1 MFASTTLTHEKVWL
15 DKRVYDLAEKK
26 YYENLAKPQRN
37 SLPGERIT
45 EVFPTK
51 CFVGLEKD
59 VTGAIKVPE
68 KVWPDKA
75 VYDLA
80 EKEYYEKLE
89 KSRLISNEK
98 VGKVPELVKKVV
110 TELIEEDAVRESV
123 IDEKLV
129 NISDSQIDECALN
142 VDTTINESAKKI
154 DEKNAR
160 ELLSELLSSSPL
172 KPLKVCER
180 EDNSSQILTPAST
193 DVDVQFKAIPVQVVD
208 NQLKQVQNS
217 ERKIHK
223 QVFSPDKNVKVNK
236 DKDSQTEK
244 VDDLKESLQLQ
255 ETRHEAKVTPK
266 QNKVKTNEPQF
277 LNDVVEIKRKTSDE
291 KKVQDGTVK
300 LQKGAQNP
308 QNKKSNTSPP
318 KNKSTNVNTIPTF
331 PKMSDTVNGLTTKIN
346 KDSELVKNPAP
357 NMQIQSQMNV
367 KIVETV
373 PEIKAGDSPLPNAN
387 TDDTLTKKETKKNKK
402 NKKRHRDEKGVTQN
416 ANTWNSLAGEVA
428 KARQH
433 IKNSLQCIDD
443 IASITSSNV
452 VVEVNNRINTLE
464 KENTEMKQKVKELT
478 DLLTKFEERLAN
490 IEKTSRP
497 TETVTSRSVASGSS
511 AKPSNKQQDEDA
523 DDGVDLFASDS
534 EEENAE
540 AAKLKEQR
548 LAEYAAKKSKKPAL
562 IAKSSIVLDVKPW
575 DDTTDMKQM
584 EIEVR
589 KIKTDGL
596 LWGASKLVPLAYG
609 IHKLQ
614 ISCVVEDEKVSVDWL
629 QETIEEI
636 EDYVQS
642 VDIAAFNK
650 I

>member
-291 KKVQDGTVK
+291 KKVQDGTV
-300 LQKGAQNP
+300 
-308 QNKKSNTSPP
+308 
-318 KNKSTNVNTIPTF
+318 
-331 PKMSDTVNGLTTKIN
+331 KMSDTVNGLTTKIN

>member
-300 LQKGAQNP
+300 
-308 QNKKSNTSPP
+308 
-318 KNKSTNVNTIPTF
+318 
-331 PKMSDTVNGLTTKIN
+331 
-346 KDSELVKNPAP
+346 
-357 NMQIQSQMNV
+357 
-367 KIVETV
+367 
-373 PEIKAGDSPLPNAN
+373 
-387 TDDTLTKKETKKNKK
+387 
-402 NKKRHRDEKGVTQN
+402 
-416 ANTWNSLAGEVA
+416 
-428 KARQH
+428 
-433 IKNSLQCIDD
+433 IDD

>member
-300 LQKGAQNP
+300 
-308 QNKKSNTSPP
+308 
-318 KNKSTNVNTIPTF
+318 
-331 PKMSDTVNGLTTKIN
+331 
-346 KDSELVKNPAP
+346 
-357 NMQIQSQMNV
+357 
-367 KIVETV
+367 
-373 PEIKAGDSPLPNAN
+373 
-387 TDDTLTKKETKKNKK
+387 
-402 NKKRHRDEKGVTQN
+402 GVTQN

>member
-51 CFVGLEKD
+51 CFD

-291 KKVQDGTVK
+291 KKVQDGTV
-300 LQKGAQNP
+300 
-308 QNKKSNTSPP
+308 
-318 KNKSTNVNTIPTF
+318 
-331 PKMSDTVNGLTTKIN
+331 KMSDTVNGLTTKIN

>member
-300 LQKGAQNP
+300 
-308 QNKKSNTSPP
+308 
-318 KNKSTNVNTIPTF
+318 
-331 PKMSDTVNGLTTKIN
+331 MSDTVNGLTTKIN

-534 EEENAE
+534 EAKNAE